1 MATSLSDL
9 IYPPSNHLG
18 CIVEC
23 YTVSMLYI
31 VGLGNPG
38 EEYEK
43 TRHNAGFLALDYLTL
58 KFNLPQAVKNSQQ
71 SGLISEGVIA
81 ETPVTLLYP
90 TTQMNNSGHAVKKL
104 LTTNSATP
112 AELLLIYD
120 DIDIALGSFKLS
132 FGRGAG
138 GHNGLQSVIDVLGTK
153 DFKRIRIGVAKQGS
167 FFRRFIRPRGQAMA
181 KYVLSPFSVREQKSL
196 EPVFAT
202 VSEVVLATIVHNWE
216 KTMSQF
222 N

>member
-1 MATSLSDL
+1 MLK
-9 IYPPSNHLG
+9 
-18 CIVEC
+18 C
-23 YTVSMLYI
+23 YTVAMLYI
-31 VGLGNPG
+31 VGLGNFG
-38 EEYEK
+38 KEYEK
-43 TRHNAGFLALDYLTL
+43 TRHNAGFLALDYLTQ
-58 KFNLPQAVKNSQQ
+58 KFNLPQAVKSSRQ

-90 TTQMNNSGHAVKKL
+90 TTQMNHSGGAVKKL

-120 DIDIALGSFKLS
+120 DVDIAVGGFKLS
-132 FGRGAG
+132 FGRGSG

-153 DFKRIRIGVAKQGS
+153 DFKRIRIGVAKGGS
-167 FFRRFIRPRGQAMA
+167 FFRRPSRPNGGVMA
-181 KYVLSPFSVREQKSL
+181 KYVLSPFSVREQTAL

-202 VSEVVLATIVHNWE
+202 VSEVVLATIVHSWE
-216 KTMSQF
+216 KAMSQF

>member
-1 MATSLSDL
+1 MK
-9 IYPPSNHLG
+9 
-18 CIVEC
+18 C
-23 YTVSMLYI
+23 YTVAMLYI
-31 VGLGNPG
+31 VGLGNLG

-43 TRHNAGFLALDYLTL
+43 TRHNVGFLALDYLSL
-58 KFNLPQAVKNSQQ
+58 KFGLPKAVKSSRQ
-71 SGLISEGVIA
+71 SGLISEGVVA

-120 DIDIALGSFKLS
+120 DVDIAVGDLKLS

-167 FFRRFIRPRGQAMA
+167 FFRRPARPRGRAMA
-181 KYVLSPFSVREQKSL
+181 GYVLSPFSAREQKTL
-196 EPVFAT
+196 EPIFDT
-202 VSEVVLATIVHNWE
+202 VSEVVLATIVHSWE
-216 KTMSQF
+216 KAMSQF